1 MRWILK
7 LLTAPIVLTIDLF
20 TLACVGI
27 ISCSAIL
34 FRIVSSIVALL
45 GVMVAEH
52 ESEIILHKAAKQ
64 FFDEQGLKKLPTVKS
79 LQAEYTQLLS
89 EKKAIYADY
98 QKARDEMRSL
108 QTAKANVDRILG
120 EDALPVER
128 EPEKDGR

>member
-45 GVMVAEH
+45 GVMV
-52 ESEIILHKAAKQ
+52 LV
-64 FFDEQGLKKLPTVKS
+64 T
-79 LQAEYTQLLS
+79 
-89 EKKAIYADY
+89 
-98 QKARDEMRSL
+98 
-108 QTAKANVDRILG
+108 
-120 EDALPVER
+120 
-128 EPEKDGR
+128 

>member
-45 GVMVAEH
+45 GVMVLVTYSPKERDH
-52 ESEIILHKAAKQ
+52 SFGYCISCQ
-64 FFDEQGLKKLPTVKS
+64 PDGV
-79 LQAEYTQLLS
+79 
-89 EKKAIYADY
+89 ADV
-98 QKARDEMRSL
+98 R
-108 QTAKANVDRILG
+108 G
-120 EDALPVER
+120 EDSGHPSEFFPFLKGNLIHTHVHVPSQHQ
-128 EPEKDGR
+128 KYSSFID